1 MEIEHRY
8 IIKAEGPS
16 NLPFWIIEKLYVNN
30 HTNFHLSVKGFHFQ
44 CNVAL
49 VNVVANNF
57 KRNCLPAGNR
67 K

>member
-30 HTNFHLSVKGFHFQ
+30 HTNFLLSVKGFLTS
-44 CNVAL
+44 NAMSST
-49 VNVVANNF
+49 VVVVY
-57 KRNCLPAGNR
+57 G
-67 K
+67 